1 MKITTM
7 AWRNV
12 WRNTRRSVVTI
23 GAMTF
28 SLLMMICASSFYEGM
43 LTKMEANIVEV
54 EIGDIQI
61 HHSDYR
67 DSPSIYNTIDA
78 SGNVVEALE
87 ANNYQTSER
96 LLGGGLA
103 ASSESS
109 AGARLFGI
117 NVVDDADVS
126 LIFERVEEGQW
137 LDPEDARGVV
147 IGRLLA
153 RTLNIKVG
161 DELIL
166 LSQAYD
172 GSMANDLY
180 RIRGILG
187 SISEATD
194 RGGVFMLAE
203 AFQEFFILDGG
214 AHRLMVRRPASFE
227 LPDALQAV
235 KDVANT
241 KELEVKSW
249 RELSP
254 ILATM
259 IDSALQMLQIGF
271 LVIYVAVVILLL
283 NAMLM
288 AVFERVREFGILK
301 AIGVSPGSVMRLI
314 LMEGIIQTA
323 IAILLGC
330 LLSLPALWYLVDVGI
345 DLGELGGTTVMGMV
359 IDPNIYGI
367 ISYQTFTMP
376 LIILLIVVVLGILY
390 PAIKAAKITPIE
402 AIYHQ

>member
-1 MKITTM
+1 MQITTM
-7 AWRNV
+7 AWRNI

-43 LTKMEANIVEV
+43 LSKMEANIVEV

-61 HHSDYR
+61 HRNGYR
-67 DSPSIYNTIDA
+67 ENPSIYETIDT
-78 SGNVVEALE
+78 STGVVAELE
-87 ANNYQTSER
+87 ASNFQTSER

-103 ASSESS
+103 ASSETST
-109 AGARLFGI
+109 GARLFGI
-117 NVVDDADVS
+117 NIGDDADVS
-126 LIFERVEEGQW
+126 LIFERVAQGRW
-137 LDPEDARGVV
+137 LDKNDPRGVV
-147 IGRLLA
+147 VGHLLA
-153 RTLNIKVG
+153 RTLNISIG

-194 RGGVFMLAE
+194 RGGVFMLADS
-203 AFQEFFILDGG
+203 FREFFVLEDG
-214 AHRLMVRRPASFE
+214 AHRLTVRRPADVE
-227 LPDALQAV
+227 LADALMAV
-235 KDVANT
+235 KSVAGEAT
-241 KELEVKSW
+241 LEVKSW
-249 RELSP
+249 REISP

-301 AIGVSPGSVMRLI
+301 AVGVSPGSVMALV
-314 LMEGIIQTA
+314 LTEGAIQTA
-323 IAILLGC
+323 LAILLGC
-330 LLSLPALWYLVDVGI
+330 LLSVPALWYLVNIGI
-345 DLGELGGTTVMGMV
+345 DLGELGGATVMGMA
-359 IDPNIYGI
+359 IDPNIHGMVTYR
-367 ISYQTFTMP
+367 TFVNP
-376 LIILLIVVVLGILY
+376 LIVLLIVVVLGILY

-402 AIYHQ
+402 AMHHQ

>member
-1 MKITTM
+1 MQITTM
-7 AWRNV
+7 AWRNI

-61 HHSDYR
+61 HRDGYR
-67 DSPSIYNTIDA
+67 EDPSIYETING
-78 SGNVVEALE
+78 SGDVVARLE
-87 ANNYQTSER
+87 ASDFQTAER

-103 ASSESS
+103 ASSETST
-109 AGARLFGI
+109 GAHLFGI
-117 NVVDDADVS
+117 NVEDDAEVS
-126 LIFERVEEGQW
+126 LVFERVERGLW
-137 LDPEDARGVV
+137 LDKDDPRGVV
-147 IGRLLA
+147 VGHLLA
-153 RTLNIKVG
+153 RTLNISIG

-187 SISEATD
+187 AISEATD
-194 RGGVFMLAE
+194 RGGVFMIAE
-203 AFQEFFILDGG
+203 SFREFYILKEG
-214 AHRLMVRRPASFE
+214 AHRLTVRRPVDVA
-227 LPDALQAV
+227 LTDALAAV
-235 KDVANT
+235 KSVAGEAT
-241 KELEVKSW
+241 LEVKSW
-249 RELSP
+249 REISP

-301 AIGVSPGSVMRLI
+301 AVGVSPGSVMALV
-314 LMEGIIQTA
+314 LTEGAIQTA

-330 LLSLPALWYLVDVGI
+330 LMSIPALWYLVNVGI
-345 DLGELGGTTVMGMV
+345 DLGDLGGATVMGMA
-359 IDPNIYGI
+359 IDPIIYGMV
-367 ISYQTFTMP
+367 SSQTFINP
-376 LIILLIVVVLGILY
+376 LIVLLIVVVLGILY

-402 AIYHQ
+402 AMHHQ